1 MENTVKDVIAS
12 ILPSVGRD
20 QISGEQH
27 TRDLGADS
35 VDRVEIIVT
44 LLQTLKLEL
53 PLANFSRL
61 NDIDALIDCLHDAC
75 A

>member
-1 MENTVKDVIAS
+1 MENTVKGVIAS
-12 ILPSVGRD
+12 ILPSVGMDNIRGD
-20 QISGEQH
+20 QH

-44 LLQTLKLEL
+44 LLHTLKLEL
-53 PLANFSRL
+53 PLASFSPL
-61 NDIDALIDCLHDAC
+61 KDIDALIDCLYNAC